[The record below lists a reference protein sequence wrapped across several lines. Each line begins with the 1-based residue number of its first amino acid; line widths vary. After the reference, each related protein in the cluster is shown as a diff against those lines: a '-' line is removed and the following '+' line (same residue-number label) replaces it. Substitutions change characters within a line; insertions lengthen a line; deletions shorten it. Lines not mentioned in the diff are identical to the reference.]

1 MKTKKLMSQ
10 NDIIRIALIEDKK
23 EIREGLNIL
32 ISGSTGFN
40 CAASFADAESAI
52 RKIPSLDIDVILMD
66 INLPNMSGIDCVKV
80 LKPLLRNTQ
89 IIMLT
94 MYDDNEHVFEALKAG
109 AAGYL
114 LKRTPPAK
122 ILEAVKEVHTGG
134 SPMSMQIA
142 RMVVKSFSEKP
153 AGTKLDEKLTERE
166 FEILGQLSKGLRYQ
180 EIADK
185 LFISVETVRTHLR
198 KIYEKLQVR
207 NSTEAVLK
215 YLQK

>member
-1 MKTKKLMSQ
+1 VNQSE
-10 NDIIRIALIEDKK
+10 NIRIALVEDKK

-32 ISGSTGFN
+32 ISGSAGFE
-40 CAASFADAESAI
+40 CVASFADAETAL
-52 RKIPSLDIDVILMD
+52 KKLPSFDVDVILMD
-66 INLPNMSGIDCVKV
+66 INLPNMSGIDCVKA
-80 LKPLLRNTQ
+80 LKPKLAKTQ

-94 MYDDNEHVFEALKAG
+94 MYEDNEHVFEALKAG

-114 LKRTPPAK
+114 LKRTAPAK
-122 ILEAVKEVHTGG
+122 ILEAVKEVYSGG

-142 RMVVKSFSEKP
+142 RMVVQSFSEKP
-153 AGTKLDEKLTERE
+153 VSSNLDEKLTSRE
-166 FEILGQLSKGLRYQ
+166 LEILAQLSKGLRYK
-180 EIADK
+180 EIGDN

-215 YLQK
+215 YLRK

>member
-1 MKTKKLMSQ
+1 MSQ

-153 AGTKLDEKLTERE
+153 AGAKLDEKLTERE

>member
-153 AGTKLDEKLTERE
+153 AGAKLDEKLTERE

>member
-1 MKTKKLMSQ
+1 MSQ
-10 NDIIRIALIEDKK
+10 NENIRIALIEDKK

-32 ISGSTGFN
+32 ISGSAGFE
-40 CAASFADAESAI
+40 CVASFADAETAL
-52 RKIPSLDIDVILMD
+52 RKIPSQNVDVILMD
-66 INLPNMSGIDCVKV
+66 INLPNMSGIECVRI
-80 LKPLLRNTQ
+80 LKPLLSNTQ

-114 LKRTPPAK
+114 LKRTSPAK
-122 ILEAVKEVHTGG
+122 ILEAVREVHNGG

-142 RMVVKSFSEKP
+142 RMVVQSFSEKS
-153 AGTKLDEKLTERE
+153 ARIKLDEKLTERE
-166 FEILGQLSKGLRYQ
+166 LEILGQLSKGLRYQ